1 MVLHSSTEGIG
12 DEEVNYSVILTAL
25 QGLVVGVTM
34 MVPGVSG
41 GSMAMILG
49 VYDDLISAVSSFFKN
64 PKRNF
69 IFLAAFTAP
78 AVLGMV
84 LFAEPLLDIIE
95 SYRLIAMYF
104 FMGAV
109 AGSIP
114 MIYDKARVHRIDWKF
129 FACIVIG
136 IVLVSSIRLLPDGLF
151 SGRGLTDLL
160 SVAIQFLGGVVVAVS
175 LILPGIS
182 VSYMLMVLGLYENTI
197 SAIGKMDIISI
208 LPLAAGCIAGIILT
222 TRILEMCMKRYPF
235 ATYLVILGFIIGS
248 VAEVYPGLPATGVE
262 WALAILLFIT
272 GFICIYLISRK
283 EEEIE
288 KR

>member
-1 MVLHSSTEGIG
+1 MEFSVLF
-12 DEEVNYSVILTAL
+12 TAL

-64 PKRNF
+64 PKGNF
-69 IFLAAFTAP
+69 IFLGAFTAP
-78 AVLGMV
+78 ALLGMV
-84 LFAEPLLDIIE
+84 LFAELLLNIIE

-114 MIYDKARVHRIDWKF
+114 MIYDKARVQRIDLKF
-129 FACIVIG
+129 FVCIIIG
-136 IVLVSSIRLLPDGLF
+136 VVLVSSIRLLPDEVF
-151 SGRGLTDLL
+151 SGSGLTGFF
-160 SVAIQFLGGVVVAVS
+160 SAVIQFIGGVIVAVS

-182 VSYMLMVLGLYENTI
+182 VSYMLMVLGLYERTI
-197 SAIGKMDIISI
+197 SAIGNMDIISI

-248 VAEVYPGLPATGVE
+248 VAEVYPGLPKTGVE
-262 WALAILLFIT
+262 WALAVLLFIT
-272 GFICIYLISRK
+272 GFICIYLISRR
-283 EEEIE
+283 EEELE
-288 KR
+288 EDRESN